1 MKREKVEQNLLDAKQ
16 KVKDINAK
24 YQEKKKALEDSYAL
38 EVKSWKEKEKFW
50 NSKLN
55 EMDNKEKLDLNL
67 DNALELELMNSLKS
81 KNARISAE
89 QVFHHLA
96 MKEINPVRKAQLQS
110 RVVEAIQY
118 MQQEQKNALQLNRV
132 LGLQRV

>member
-1 MKREKVEQNLLDAKQ
+1 MKREKVEQNLFDAKQ

-55 EMDNKEKLDLNL
+55 EMDNKEKLDLV
-67 DNALELELMNSLKS
+67 S
-81 KNARISAE
+81 KISAE
-89 QVFHHLA
+89 ELKSMLDA
-96 MKEINPVRKAQLQS
+96 REKENKILLNQAQQS
-110 RVVEAIQY
+110 AYNSNTSMEKEETTSNETI
-118 MQQEQKNALQLNRV
+118 
-132 LGLQRV
+132 